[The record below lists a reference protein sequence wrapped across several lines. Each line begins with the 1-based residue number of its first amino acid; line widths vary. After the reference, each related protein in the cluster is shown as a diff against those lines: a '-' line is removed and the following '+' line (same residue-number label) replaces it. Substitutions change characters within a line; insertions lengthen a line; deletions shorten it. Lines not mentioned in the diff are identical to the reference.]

1 MSLIN
6 KVLLTG
12 STGFVGS
19 ALFEQLSSRA
29 RHSIAIASRSGL
41 PAFEGQYPVFAL
53 GDFGPQTLWHDA
65 LIDVDCVIHTAG
77 RAHVLQQEA
86 DALELF
92 REANTRAT
100 LNLATQAAA
109 AGVKRFVFI
118 SSIGVNGAST
128 GDMPFCESSV
138 PAPHADYAVSKL
150 EAEVGL
156 LQLAESTDME
166 VVIIRPPLVYA
177 AHAPGNFRRLLKL
190 VGTGLPLPFGRVENR
205 RSMVAL
211 ENLVDLI
218 IVCIDH
224 PAAANQ
230 VFLASDGEDL
240 STSQMIKFLAK
251 GMGRRAILLPVPVA
265 LLRALAK
272 LAGKQGIYT
281 QLCGSLQ
288 IDSSKA
294 SQLLGWTPPV
304 SPEKAMVSAG
314 KKFIDGHVDS

>member
-12 STGFVGS
+12 SSGFVGS
-19 ALFEQLSSRA
+19 ELLEQLSTRA
-29 RHSIAIASRSGL
+29 AQSIVIASRSEL
-41 PAFEGQYPVFAL
+41 PALEGRYPVFAL
-53 GDFGPQTLWHDA
+53 GDFGPHTSWCDA
-65 LIDVDCVIHTAG
+65 LVGVDCVIHTAG
-77 RAHVLQQEA
+77 RAHILQKEA
-86 DALELF
+86 NALQLF
-92 REANTRAT
+92 REANTQAT

-118 SSIGVNGAST
+118 SSIGVNGAFT
-128 GDMPFCESSV
+128 TDKPFCERSV
-138 PAPHADYAVSKL
+138 PAPHADYATSKL
-150 EAEVGL
+150 EAEIAL

-190 VGTGLPLPFGRVENR
+190 VDTGLPLPFGRVKNS

-230 VFLASDGEDL
+230 LFLASDGEDV
-240 STSQMIKFLAK
+240 STAQMIKYLAK
-251 GMGRRAILLPVPVA
+251 GMGRKTILLPIPIT
-265 LLRALAK
+265 LLRVLAK
-272 LAGKQGIYT
+272 LAGKQGLYT

-288 IDSSKA
+288 IDSAKA
-294 SQLLGWTPPV
+294 SQLLGWRPPV
-304 SPEKAMVSAG
+304 SPEKAMVAVG
-314 KKFIDGHVDS
+314 KKFIDGHVGS